1 MYCYRCNGTL
11 DLKKNTCSRCGTD
24 IRMYK
29 KIVYASNRYYNEG
42 LLKAQARDLSGA
54 YEALKTSIH
63 LYKKNINARNL
74 LGLVSYEMGESA
86 EALKHWVIS
95 KNMTNGM
102 NLADRFINQMKKN
115 MRDLDS
121 DAHGIRKYNQALEY
135 AKNGSTD
142 MAVIQLKKVIS
153 VHTNMVKAYELL
165 ALLYIEGEKYDQ
177 ARKILNR
184 CLEVDK
190 GNPQALSYLKELDE
204 LEGKTGMRSV
214 GVVGDEDREQLI
226 IPVRFRDYGSY
237 LSNAVYIIVG
247 ALLGIAIAWF
257 VIVPG
262 KVDEANTGI
271 NDAMRSYEAVIAD
284 LQNSLAVKELESESE
299 SAAASSSEEEESRA
313 IESSMEEETKV
324 DPDQRQLPQKP
335 EQLTSWS
342 KNQRMV
348 MQLVEE
354 WNSEDL
360 QIDEMV
366 THFLEINPTLLSD
379 SSVQHYY
386 NLAHLMV
393 SGLCVDKLH
402 TKIDSYTGEGKI
414 EEAAKLYDQLSM
426 IHPEE
431 VIYRFNAGLAYEN
444 AGLTEEAANRYWQVV
459 NLFPASNE
467 AVESETRYI
476 SLTGEADVQGL
487 PEGTD
492 VQAETAAV
500 DIEALLAQMPFIPE
514 PPSEEPAQQGEGEAE
529 QGEQAPAENPE
540 GNAEEAPAEQ
550 PENQEQEANP

>member
-74 LGLVSYEMGESA
+74 LGLVAYEMGESA

-95 KNMTNGM
+95 KNMTSGM
-102 NLADRFINQMKKN
+102 NLADRFITQMKKN

-121 DAHGIRKYNQALEY
+121 DAHGIRKYNQALDY

-165 ALLYIEGEKYDQ
+165 ALLYIESEKYDQ
-177 ARKILNR
+177 ARKVLNR

-214 GVVGDEDREQLI
+214 GVVGEEDREQLI

-237 LSNAVYIIVG
+237 LANAVYIIAG

-262 KVDEANTGI
+262 KVDSENAGYKEAI
-271 NDAMRSYEAVIAD
+271 HSYENVISD
-284 LQNSLAVKELESESE
+284 LQNSLAVKELESASE
-299 SAAASSSEEEESRA
+299 SAAISSIEESESRSA
-313 IESSMEEETKV
+313 ESS
-324 DPDQRQLPQKP
+324 
-335 EQLTSWS
+335 
-342 KNQRMV
+342 
-348 MQLVEE
+348 
-354 WNSEDL
+354 
-360 QIDEMV
+360 
-366 THFLEINPTLLSD
+366 
-379 SSVQHYY
+379 
-386 NLAHLMV
+386 
-393 SGLCVDKLH
+393 
-402 TKIDSYTGEGKI
+402 I
-414 EEAAKLYDQLSM
+414 E
-426 IHPEE
+426 
-431 VIYRFNAGLAYEN
+431 
-444 AGLTEEAANRYWQVV
+444 
-459 NLFPASNE
+459 
-467 AVESETRYI
+467 
-476 SLTGEADVQGL
+476 
-487 PEGTD
+487 
-492 VQAETAAV
+492 
-500 DIEALLAQMPFIPE
+500 
-514 PPSEEPAQQGEGEAE
+514 
-529 QGEQAPAENPE
+529 
-540 GNAEEAPAEQ
+540 
-550 PENQEQEANP
+550 